1 MNDELDPGLR
11 RLFAET
17 AEYPADEAFVATVS
31 ARTSRERRIMM
42 VLRPLVRG
50 LIAAAILAVLATAL
64 GLAFTQGQVAI
75 TAVVGSSPLGWVVG
89 LALALAGAVCVGALA
104 PVVRLARL

>member
-17 AEYPADEAFVATVS
+17 AEHPADEAFVTAVT

-42 VLRPLVRG
+42 VVRPLARSLV
-50 LIAAAILAVLATAL
+50 AAAILAVLATAL
-64 GLAFTQGQVAI
+64 GLAFEHGQPAL
-75 TAVVGSSPLGWVVG
+75 TAVLGASPIGWVAG
-89 LALALAGAVCVGALA
+89 LALAFAGAVCVRALS
-104 PVVRLARL
+104 PLVRLVRL